1 QSRPDPRSLP
11 RGLLRA
17 ADFSPDGRRTMR
29 KDLHP
34 QGVFCAALTPLN
46 ADLTPN
52 HTAFLAHCRQLLDDG
67 CHGIALLGT
76 TGEANSFSTAER
88 KALLETVVQGG
99 IEPSRLLPGTG
110 VTALTETVD
119 LTRHALSVGATMV
132 VMLPPFYYKGV
143 TDEGLFASYAEIVE
157 RV

>member
-1 QSRPDPRSLP
+1 MT
-11 RGLLRA
+11 
-17 ADFSPDGRRTMR
+17 ADCSQNATHTMR
-29 KDLHP
+29 IDLHP

-52 HTAFLAHCRQLLDDG
+52 HTAFLAHCRRLLDDG

-76 TGEANSFSTAER
+76 TGEANSFSTGER
-88 KALLETVVQGG
+88 KSLLEAVLQGG

-119 LTRHALSVGATMV
+119 LTRHALSVGVTTV

-143 TDEGLFASYAEIVE
+143 SDDGLFAS
-157 RV
+157 